1 MTQDVNYLDILDAL
15 NYSSMPGSA
24 AEMHGL
30 LSGMLCMDTSA
41 NRQQWLEQFFG
52 AELDAIEDEALASLE
67 RLFDQTRR
75 QLVDFDFSFEPL
87 LPADD
92 DEDVAS
98 RARALSEWCHG
109 FLQGIGYQGANSR
122 WPGECA
128 EILGDILEIVQ
139 LDTLASSEADEVAYT
154 ELAEYVRVG
163 VQVIHSELRSQAPPS
178 LH

>member
-1 MTQDVNYLDILDAL
+1 MMHDVNYADILDAL
-15 NYSSMPGSA
+15 NLSGMPGSA

-30 LSGMLCMDTSA
+30 LSGMLCMDTSV
-41 NRQQWLEQFFG
+41 NRQQWLEHCFD
-52 AELDAIEDEALASLE
+52 AEMDDLEGEALANLE

-75 QLVDFDFSFEPL
+75 QLFDFDFSFEPL

-92 DEDVAS
+92 HSLAG
-98 RARALSEWCHG
+98 RAHALSEWCHG

-128 EILGDILEIVQ
+128 EILGDLLEIVQ
-139 LDTLASSEADEVAYT
+139 LETVASSEADEVAYA
-154 ELAEYVRVG
+154 ELTEYVRVG
-163 VQVIHSELRSQAPPS
+163 VQVIHSELRSQEPRQ